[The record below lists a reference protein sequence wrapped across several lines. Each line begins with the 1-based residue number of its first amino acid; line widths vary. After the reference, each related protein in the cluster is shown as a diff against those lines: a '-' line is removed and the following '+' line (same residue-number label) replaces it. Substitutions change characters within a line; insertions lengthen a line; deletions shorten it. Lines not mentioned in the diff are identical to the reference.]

1 MSDELNDVKEELPA
15 EALSPAHEL
24 DKVRQELAEAK
35 DKHIRLFA
43 EFDNVR
49 KRHAREREDLIKYA
63 HEEVIIE
70 LLGFFEDFERCLD
83 AAQKNPAE
91 GATLVKGLEMVMKR
105 MRELL
110 KKYDVEEISAA
121 DKKFNH
127 EEHEALMAVESAD
140 HEDGTILEVFQ
151 KGYKLGGK
159 VVRPAKVKV
168 SKAVN

>member
-1 MSDELNDVKEELPA
+1 MADEDIKKEEVTPEEQKPADELEKL
-15 EALSPAHEL
+15 
-24 DKVRQELAEAK
+24 RQELAEAK
-35 DKHIRLFA
+35 DKHLRLFA

-49 KRHAREREDLIKYA
+49 KRHAREREEIIRYA
-63 HEEVIIE
+63 HEEVIVE

-83 AAQKNPAE
+83 AAQKNPSE
-91 GATLVKGLEMVMKR
+91 SATLVKGLEMVMKR

-110 KKYDVEEISAA
+110 KKYDVEEIDAA
-121 DKKFNH
+121 EKKFNH
-127 EEHEALMAVESAD
+127 EEHEALMAVESPD

-168 SKAVN
+168 SKR